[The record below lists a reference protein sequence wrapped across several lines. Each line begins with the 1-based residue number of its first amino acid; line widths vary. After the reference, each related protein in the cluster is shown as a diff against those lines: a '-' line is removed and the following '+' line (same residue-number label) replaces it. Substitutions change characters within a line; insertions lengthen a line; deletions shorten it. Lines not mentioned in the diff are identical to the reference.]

1 MADKLHFELVSP
13 ERLLLSEEVDL
24 VTVPGKEGEFGVMVG
39 HAPLMATLRPG
50 VIDVQTQGQPAQ
62 RIFVRSGFAEV
73 TPKGLTILASHA
85 VPMADVDAALLDQE
99 IQNAEEDVAD
109 AKTDTARQSAQ
120 ESLDQLRQLRGA
132 LA

>member
-50 VIDVQTQGQPAQ
+50 VIDVQSQGQASQ

-73 TPKGLTILASHA
+73 TPKGLTILATQA
-85 VPMADVDAALLDQE
+85 VPLAEVDVAMLDKE
-99 IQNAEEDVAD
+99 VANAEEDLAD
-109 AKTDTARQSAQ
+109 
-120 ESLDQLRQLRGA
+120 
-132 LA
+132 

>member
-13 ERLLLSEEVDL
+13 ERLLLSEDVDL

-50 VIDVQTQGQPAQ
+50 IIDVQVQGQAAR

-73 TPKGLTILASHA
+73 TPKGLTILADRA
-85 VPMADVDAALLDQE
+85 VPMAEVDVELLDQE
-99 IQNAEEDVAD
+99 IRNAEEDVAD
-109 AKTDTARQSAQ
+109 AKSDAARQSAQ
-120 ESLDQLRQLRGA
+120 ESLDQLRQLRSA
-132 LA
+132 L